1 VVRGSIRRW
10 SVVGTLAVVSCLGI
24 AAGAQ
29 AKATSASKTVTV
41 CKHGCRYSTIQS
53 AVNATGRKA
62 TIDVKPGKYVEGVI
76 VSGHKHDG
84 LQIIGL
90 GKTPEQVL
98 IEGKHAHGPGGAAQN
113 GIEGDGVDNMVLENM
128 KAEHFAANGFY
139 INSCHGFLMKNLV
152 AGFEHSYG
160 LFVFRCVGGR
170 MTQSTGFGN
179 GDSGF
184 YVGGTPFEKHP
195 VTTTLDHDT
204 SYENILGYS
213 GTNSKYV
220 TIRNS
225 EFYNNGAGVVP
236 NTLTS
241 EPDQPTENGV
251 IEHNLIFWNNFDY
264 YRKSSPVKT
273 VSSGIGPVRI
283 QYPVGVGVLIF
294 GGTGWV
300 IKDNS
305 IFGNFSIGAGAVSDP
320 TNSSGKALNADNQF
334 VHNTMG
340 AAMHDTNGHDFFNDG
355 SGHGTCFANNG
366 TATVYS
372 AADEPDSQLYPTCP
386 STSGSGT
393 TTGDPDME
401 QVIAQ
406 IVTQTTGQEKFWDVH
421 KHPARAGVKPFEG

>member
-1 VVRGSIRRW
+1 VVRGSIRR
-10 SVVGTLAVVSCLGI
+10 GAVVAVAAAACLGT

-29 AKATSASKTVTV
+29 AKAKSSAKTVTV
-41 CKHGCRYSTIQS
+41 CKHGCVYSTIQS

-62 TIDVKPGKYVEGVI
+62 TIDVRPGTYVEGV
-76 VSGHKHDG
+76 VVKGHKHDG
-84 LQIIGL
+84 LHIIGL
-90 GKTPEQVL
+90 GKAPAQVL
-98 IEGKHAHGPGGAAQN
+98 IEGKHAKGPGGAAQN
-113 GIEGDGVDNMVLENM
+113 GIEGDGVDNLVIANM

-139 INSCHGFLMKNLV
+139 INGCHGFQMKNLV

-170 MTQSTGFGN
+170 MTQSVGFGN

-184 YVGGTPFEKHP
+184 YVGGTPFEKRP
-195 VTTTLDHDT
+195 VTTVLDHDT
-204 SYENILGYS
+204 AYENILGYS

-220 TIRNS
+220 TIRDS

-241 EPDQPTENGV
+241 EPDQPTEDGV

-273 VSSGIGPVRI
+273 VSSGIGPARI

-305 IFGNFSIGAGAVSDP
+305 IFGNFMIGAAATSDP
-320 TNSSGKALNADNQF
+320 TNSTGKAINDRNQF
-334 VHNTMG
+334 VNNTMG
-340 AAMHDTNGHDFFNDG
+340 AALHDPNGHDFFNDG
-355 SGHGTCFANNG
+355 SGAGTCFTANG
-366 TATVYS
+366 AVTVYS
-372 AADEPDSQLYPTCP
+372 AADVPDSQLYPTCP
-386 STSGSGT
+386 STFGTGT
-393 TTGDPDME
+393 TAADPD
-401 QVIAQ
+401 QLAVIAQ
-406 IVTQTTGQEKFWDVH
+406 ITAQKTGQEKFWQVH
-421 KHPARAGVKPFEG
+421 THPKRKGVTPFEG